1 MAKVKRKKKARRAAR
16 RKSSNRPP
24 KPIGLFPGETPAY
37 RKARDKLLK
46 AEVAL
51 RRQVE
56 EVAKLRRRLPMGGEV
71 PEDFEFDEGA
81 DVVGMKKVRLSELFT
96 PGKDTLILYNYMFS
110 LAMGNPCPMCTS
122 IIDSLEGA
130 APHIA
135 QRANMAIVAK
145 APLPRLLTFA
155 RNRGWR
161 NLRFL
166 SSADNS
172 FNRIYKGEE
181 EEGDQNP
188 MMHIFVRRNARIR
201 HFWASE
207 LFFAKPEKGQNMRHV
222 DLIWPLWNLLD
233 LTPEGRGRDWY
244 PKLNY

>member
-1 MAKVKRKKKARRAAR
+1 MAKVKRKKMTRDAVRAVGR
-16 RKSSNRPP
+16 
-24 KPIGLFPGETPAY
+24 FPNETPAY

-46 AEVAL
+46 AEMTL

-56 EVAKLRRRLPMGGEV
+56 KVAKLRRTLPLGGEV
-71 PEDFEFDEGA
+71 PEDFEFDEAA
-81 DVVGMKKVRLSELFT
+81 DVVGMRKVRLSELFA
-96 PGKDTLILYNYMFS
+96 PGKDTLLLYNYMFS

-135 QRANMAIVAK
+135 QRANMVIVAK
-145 APLPRLLTFA
+145 TPLPRLLTFA

-161 NLRFL
+161 NLRLL

-172 FNRIYKGEE
+172 FNRIYKGED
-181 EEGDQNP
+181 EEGNQNP
-188 MMHIFVRRNARIR
+188 IMHVFVRKGGKIR
-201 HFWASE
+201 HSWASE
-207 LFFAKPEKGQNMRHV
+207 LFFAKPERGQNMRHV
-222 DLIWPLWNLLD
+222 DMIWPLWNLLD

-244 PKLNY
+244 PRLNY